1 MECMHTLLDVLHV
14 VTAVFLVGPMAIL
27 PMSAMRSVRAGDGAA
42 VLTTARSTMIFSLA
56 SLLVVLFGFGVLG
69 VSDEKYDLS
78 VATPWVLIS
87 IILYAVALALNVLAV
102 VPALRSAGEHLQ
114 SAEAGTLRRN
124 DYQRIAITSGVVT
137 LLLLAVVV
145 LMVAKP

>member
-1 MECMHTLLDVLHV
+1 MHTLLDVLHV
-14 VTAVFLVGPMAIL
+14 VAAVFLIGPMAIL
-27 PMSAMRSVRAGDGAA
+27 PMSAMRAVRSGDGAA

-69 VSDEKYDLS
+69 MSDEKYNLS
-78 VATPWVLIS
+78 IATPWVLIS
-87 IILYAVALALNVLAV
+87 IILYAIALALNVLAV

-114 SAEAGTLRRN
+114 SAETGTLRGN
-124 DYQRIAITSGVVT
+124 DYRRIAVTSGVVT
-137 LLLLAVVV
+137 VLLVAVVV

>member
-1 MECMHTLLDVLHV
+1 MHTLLDVLHV
-14 VTAVFLVGPMAIL
+14 LSAVFLIGPMAVL

-42 VLTTARSTMIFSLA
+42 VLTTARSTMIFSLG

-69 VSDEKYDLS
+69 LTDQKYGLS

-87 IILYAVALALNVLAV
+87 IILYAIALALNVLAV

-114 SAEAGTLRRN
+114 DSGAAALRGS
-124 DYQRIAITSGVVT
+124 DYQRIAVTSGVVA
-137 LLLLAVVV
+137 LLLVAVVV

>member
-1 MECMHTLLDVLHV
+1 MHTLLDILHV
-14 VTAVFLVGPMAIL
+14 LSAVFLIGPMAVL
-27 PMSAMRSVRAGDGAA
+27 PMSAMRSVRAGDGRA
-42 VLTTARSTMIFSLA
+42 VLTTARSTMVFSLA

-69 VSDEKYDLS
+69 LADKKYHLS

-87 IILYAVALALNVLAV
+87 IILYAIALALNVLAV

-114 SAEAGTLRRN
+114 DSDSGTLRGN
-124 DYQRIAITSGVVT
+124 DYQRIAITSGVVA
-137 LLLLAVVV
+137 LLLIAVVV

>member
-1 MECMHTLLDVLHV
+1 MHTLLDVLHV
-14 VTAVFLVGPMAIL
+14 VTAVFLIGPMAIL
-27 PMSAMRSVRAGDGAA
+27 PMSAMRSVRAGDGTA

-69 VSDEKYDLS
+69 VTDEKYDLS

-87 IILYAVALALNVLAV
+87 IILYAVALALNVFAV

-114 SAEAGTLRRN
+114 AADTGALRRN
-124 DYQRIAITSGVVT
+124 DYQRIAMTSGVVT
-137 LLLLAVVV
+137 LLLLVVVV
-145 LMVAKP
+145 LMVVKP

>member
-1 MECMHTLLDVLHV
+1 MVHTLLDILHV
-14 VTAVFLVGPMAIL
+14 VAAVFLIGPMAIL

-56 SLLVVLFGFGVLG
+56 SLLVVVFGFGVLG
-69 VSDEKYDLS
+69 LTDKKYDLS
-78 VATPWVLIS
+78 VATPWILIS
-87 IILYAVALALNVLAV
+87 IILYAIALALNVLAV

-114 SAEAGTLRRN
+114 AADGGALRDN
-124 DYQRIAITSGVVT
+124 DYRRIAITSGVVT
-137 LLLLAVVV
+137 LLLVAVVV